1 MFSARFMHEARVW
14 EQGPA
19 REVLDQPQTPELKN
33 FLGSVL
39 V

>member
-1 MFSARFMHEARVW
+1 MHQAQIW

-19 REVLDQPQTPELKN
+19 RAVLDQPQTQELQN